1 MEFFH
6 SQESLTAIQWI
17 LRAITGFLFLI
28 LVSKVMGHR
37 SFSQLRLLDFI
48 MAISIGNIIAHP
60 LSDEGLGL
68 KGSLISMTSLVILY
82 LIGLYISLKSVTLR
96 NFLDPKPTPL
106 IRNGQILFKNLGK
119 AKITIDILLSEMRK
133 GKIEDVQKV
142 ALALWEPD
150 GTISFFK
157 YTKYQALTPEDMNL
171 AIKAFDLP
179 KTIIK
184 EGKFDFEEL
193 VDAGKDEEWV
203 RGHIQSTYN
212 LDVKQILLAT
222 IDKQENIKVFFYDK

>member
-1 MEFFH
+1 MDFFQG
-6 SQESLTAIQWI
+6 QESLTAIQWA

-68 KGSLISMTSLVILY
+68 KGSLITMSTLVILY
-82 LIGLYISLKSVTLR
+82 LLGLFISLKSVKLR
-96 NFLDPKPTPL
+96 NFLDPKPTP
-106 IRNGQILFKNLGK
+106 IIKNGNILYKNLSK
-119 AKITIDILLSEMRK
+119 ARLTIDILLSEMRK
-133 GKIEDVQKV
+133 GQIEDVQKV

-157 YTKYQALTPEDMNL
+157 DTQYQSLSPSDM
-171 AIKAFDLP
+171 KMPVKPFDLP

-184 EGKFDFEEL
+184 EGQFDTEEL
-193 VDAGKDEEWV
+193 SQTGKDEKWV
-203 RGHIQSTYN
+203 VGQIKSIYD
-212 LDVKQILLAT
+212 LDISEILLAT
-222 IDKQENIKVFFYDK
+222 IDSQEKIKVFMYK